1 MTLKRDYKMKKLL
14 TSILLLATGLANAQ
28 YPSDFS
34 LKNLEDNYIKSKVCE
49 FSCGSFGGIIL
60 KSVNLSSKDISFE
73 IPVSATQLTAIE
85 LPFDI
90 RSFNW
95 VEFTLDGKETK
106 SILSAKNKIL
116 IAIPYGSHKVGIT
129 AKIKNEQLRV
139 ELLEDPKYF
148 ENNSSVNASIK
159 KVGNSFFFELEN
171 GELKKVENAI
181 TDQEVSKVIFNERL
195 YEINRSLFLSD
206 KWRLTTTITPINK
219 RDDNKV
225 GKIEVPL
232 LNGESPLSSDLEI
245 KDNKVQVSLGGG
257 EFSWNSNIIPKEKLI
272 FENKDNKN
280 LETWSVYNENNWI
293 YSYIGI
299 NPISVSSN
307 SKYKNITTWI
317 MWPTEKVEVSF
328 DLPKISPGQL
338 TNVEKLLFK
347 TDFNENPLKH
357 NISFVVNSSIGGKY
371 NIVFED
377 KKVEVLKIKVGEAII
392 YNRVRDGILSLDLLA
407 GENNIDIQFKSGE
420 NRIINS
426 IPKVKFETNIKNA
439 NFNIDISK
447 RWVLAA
453 GGGDFKPAILLWGLL
468 FGLVIISYF
477 LSKIKKLPLSMT
489 AWVLLL
495 FGISQLTLIASI
507 IIIGWFLAFAYR
519 DKLLYQN
526 IETKKLRGIGFNKV
540 QSFLGVLSIV
550 SILILISV
558 VGNGLLSNPE
568 IFVSGYNTN
577 SNFLSWYIQSWDG
590 VNNSPW
596 VLSLPMTVY
605 RGLMLMWGVWLAFSL
620 MSWLKWMWGEYTKGG
635 YWLKEKKETTIIV
648 EGI

>member
-1 MTLKRDYKMKKLL
+1 MKKLL

>member
-139 ELLEDPKYF
+139 DLLEDPKYF